1 MNLKL
6 PQEIE
11 VTAPNAALS
20 FDDDDDIRD
29 VYWPNFDPLPGET
42 SVAFR
47 LRFTFT
53 CAGYRTTRIEDVK
66 MPPVLVVRA
75 VRKDARRMT
84 NHRLFYRH
92 IRELLR
98 QAGFHLRR
106 NELTVDQNGDRILVA
121 FQSAK
126 WAPNFEEIL
135 REPQEVLFD
144 YADMP
149 L

>member
-1 MNLKL
+1 MKRIPPLQFEAVTLN
-6 PQEIE
+6 
-11 VTAPNAALS
+11 TAPD

-29 VYWPNFDPLPGET
+29 VYWPDFDPLPGET

-47 LRFTFT
+47 LRFSFT
-53 CAGYRTTRIEDVK
+53 CAGYRTTRIEEVK

-75 VRKDARRMT
+75 VRKDARRIAD
-84 NHRLFYRH
+84 HRLILGH

-98 QAGFHLRR
+98 QAGFRLRR
-106 NELTVDQNGDRILVA
+106 DELTVDQTGDRILVA

-126 WAPNFEEIL
+126 WEPNFEEIL
-135 REPQEVLFD
+135 REPQQVLFD
-144 YADMP
+144 YADVT